1 MRKWGPWVVG
11 ILMMAVHEGLRWMY
25 LGAGSRWLWEESFET
40 YLALQD
46 LDVVVSLPARLALR
60 LAERVVEIDPVEAWL
75 GLGVVLVWRQ
85 VAVVVQR
92 WCCGGLR
99 RRVAWAMVAVG
110 GLLVGLIV
118 WALVMG
124 EEQVRLRMLSVW
136 WVVMGVGL
144 GVERWGRRGSAGKQ
158 VAAPQGE

>member
-1 MRKWGPWVVG
+1 
-11 ILMMAVHEGLRWMY
+11 MY

-40 YLALQD
+40 FLALQD

-60 LAERVVEIDPVEAWL
+60 LAERVVEIELEEVWL

-110 GLLVGLIV
+110 GLLLGLIV
-118 WALVMG
+118 WALVVG
-124 EEQVRLRMLSVW
+124 EAQVSLRLLSLG

-144 GVERWGRRGSAGKQ
+144 GVNRSRWVAG
-158 VAAPQGE
+158 V